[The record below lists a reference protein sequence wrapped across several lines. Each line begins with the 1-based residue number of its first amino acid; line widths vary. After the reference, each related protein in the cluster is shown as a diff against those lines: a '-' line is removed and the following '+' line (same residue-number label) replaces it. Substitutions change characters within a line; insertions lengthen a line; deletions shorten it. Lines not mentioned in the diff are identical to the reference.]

1 VKSERIVSSTVM
13 RRWRSVDSKESR
25 GGQSPKARKR
35 RRQQVKSS
43 RIKRLLPDPNNTR
56 VFPLFPV
63 SIHRNYYD
71 HYHLPPSSRV
81 RDRHRSTSIVIATI
95 STDTEK
101 PVPVPPPSSQHPI
114 NHPKTKR
121 DQPNTR
127 LDIVRPSRWCSC

>member
-81 RDRHRSTSIVIATI
+81 RDRHRSTSIVILILSPDTQTGTYTI
-95 STDTEK
+95 K
-101 PVPVPPPSSQHPI
+101 PTSHKSSEDQKRP
-114 NHPKTKR
+114 TKH
-121 DQPNTR
+121 R